1 MGAVSDVMTPDEFKL
16 FRDLIHNECG
26 IFLKEEKRDFLKMRV
41 EKRLKTLSIGS
52 YFNYYRYV
60 KDERNRRE
68 LSSLLDSITINETY
82 FFRNTPQFEILREKV
97 IPELIER
104 KRKAGDYNLMAWSA
118 GCATGEEA
126 YSIAIEIL
134 EAIPDISRW
143 NVQVIASD
151 ISWRCIEIGQSGVYS
166 GEKLKDVPPGYLTKY
181 FIYSGDIYQVMDN
194 VKRLVIFDF
203 HNLKHENG
211 LTKVDVVFC
220 RNVMIYFDIEEQK
233 RIVARFRKVLNKDGY
248 LFLGHAE
255 SLQGI
260 ANGDFRFLYL
270 NKGTAYQKVKATD
283 E

>member
-1 MGAVSDVMTPDEFKL
+1 MGYVSDVMTPDEFKL

-82 FFRNTPQFEILREKV
+82 FFRNTPQFEILRERV

-118 GCATGEEA
+118 GCATGEEP
-126 YSIAIEIL
+126 YSIAIEI
-134 EAIPDISRW
+134 
-143 NVQVIASD
+143 
-151 ISWRCIEIGQSGVYS
+151 WRCIETGQKGVYS
-166 GEKLKDVPPGYLTKY
+166 GEKLKDVPPEYLAKY
-181 FIYSGDIYQVMDN
+181 FIYSDESYQVLDN

-211 LTKVDVVFC
+211 LTEVDVVFC

-233 RIVARFRKVLNKDGY
+233 RIVARFQKVLNTDGY

-270 NKGTAYQKVKATD
+270 NKGTAYQKVNPA
-283 E
+283 